1 MKTTM
6 HDFLFSGRA
15 HSQRGWSGLAITLI
29 ALLVVIAPLAAPAQ
43 TFSVLHQFHGA
54 DGAFPISPLSLGID
68 GRLYGT
74 TYAGGLVG
82 GVIYA
87 MDTNGVGSVLHS
99 FSNQEGISTVAGVVQ
114 DAAGNLYGATL
125 GAVYKFDPL
134 GNMTLL
140 HKFTGGADGMTV
152 FQSVIMDAAGNLYGT
167 AYYGGNPAC
176 TGGCGTV
183 FKIAP
188 NKKFTTLHT
197 FTGGNDGANPYGSL
211 VRDSAG
217 NLYGT
222 TVGGGAFGAGVVFKL
237 SPTGGSTAL
246 YAFTAGDD
254 GGYPI
259 AGLLLDALG
268 NLYGTTNGG
277 AINNNGVVF
286 KIDSTGAF
294 TVLHAFTGFDGYQ
307 SRAQLVQ
314 DAAGNLYGT
323 TEKGGC
329 CGAGTVFKLDPSN
342 TLTILH
348 DFKGRG
354 DGANPYEGVILDSAG
369 TIYGTTFDGGV
380 DGLGVVYKIVP

>member
-1 MKTTM
+1 MKIAM
-6 HDFLFSGRA
+6 HDFLFPGRVA
-15 HSQRGWSGLAITLI
+15 SRTAWSRLAFPLI
-29 ALLVVIAPLAAPAQ
+29 ALLVVITPLTAPAQ

-54 DGAFPISPLSLGID
+54 DGAFPLSPLYLAGD
-68 GRLYGT
+68 GKLYGT
-74 TYAGGLVG
+74 TYSGGLVQ
-82 GVIYA
+82 GVIYSL
-87 MDTNGVGSVLHS
+87 DTNGVGSVLHS
-99 FSNQEGISTVAGVVQ
+99 FSANEGFNGVAGFVQ
-114 DAAGNLYGATL
+114 DSAGNLYGATL
-125 GAVYKFDPL
+125 ISAFKLDPS
-134 GNMTLL
+134 GNLTLL
-140 HKFTGGADGMTV
+140 HKFTGGADGITV
-152 FQSVIMDAAGNLYGT
+152 YQSLILDAAGNLYGT

-188 NKKFTTLHT
+188 NKKFTVLHT

-211 VRDSAG
+211 VQDAAG

-222 TVGGGAFGAGVVFKL
+222 TFGGGAFGAGVVFKL
-237 SPTGGSTAL
+237 DPAGGSTAL
-246 YAFTAGDD
+246 HAFTAGAD

-259 AGLLLDALG
+259 GGLLLDASG
-268 NLYGTTNGG
+268 NLYGTTAGG

-286 KIDSTGAF
+286 EIDASGAF
-294 TVLHAFTGFDGYQ
+294 TVLHTFTGNDGFE

-329 CGAGTVFKLDPSN
+329 CGAGTVFKLDPTN
-342 TLTILH
+342 TLTTLH
-348 DFKGRG
+348 DFKGKG

-380 DGLGVVYKIVP
+380 DGLGVVYKIAP

>member
-1 MKTTM
+1 MKITM
-6 HDFLFSGRA
+6 YDFLFSGRV
-15 HSQRGWSGLAITLI
+15 HSHKAWSRLAFTLI
-29 ALLVVIAPLAAPAQ
+29 ALLVVISPLTAPAQ
-43 TFSVLHQFHGA
+43 TFSVLHQFHWP
-54 DGAFPISPLSLGID
+54 DGAFPLSPLYQGID

-74 TYAGGLVG
+74 TYGGGLVQ

-87 MDTNGVGSVLHS
+87 LDTDGVGSVLHN
-99 FSNQEGISTVAGVVQ
+99 FSAQEGMNTVAGFVG

-125 GAVYKFDPL
+125 GAVFKFDPM

-140 HKFTGGADGMTV
+140 HKSTGGADGTAV
-152 FQSVIMDAAGNLYGT
+152 YQSLIMDAAGNLYGT
-167 AYYGGNPAC
+167 AYIGGNPAC
-176 TGGCGTV
+176 DHGCGTV

-188 NKKFTTLHT
+188 NKKFTVLHT

-211 VRDSAG
+211 VQDATG

-222 TVGGGAFGAGVVFKL
+222 TFGGGAFGAGVVFKL

-246 YAFTAGDD
+246 HAFTAGDD

-259 AGLLLDALG
+259 GGLLLDAFG

-286 KIDSTGAF
+286 KIDSSGAF
-294 TVLHAFTGFDGYQ
+294 TVLHSFTGDDGYQ

-323 TEKGGC
+323 TQKGGC
-329 CGAGTVFKLDPSN
+329 CGGGTVFKLDPTS
-342 TLTILH
+342 TLTTLYE
-348 DFKGRG
+348 FKGRG
-354 DGANPYEGVILDSAG
+354 DGANPYEGVILDAAG

-380 DGLGVVYKIVP
+380 EEVGVVYKIVP